1 MEELKS
7 TEVLDREILEDARLR
22 AHKILINA
30 EDTLEAQVK
39 DWDNRIQTALDS
51 IRKNYSERSEK
62 IEEEIFARLPL
73 DQRRLRS
80 EMAEKLILKAME
92 DFLHSLP
99 RDKLLSVLERE
110 LMGRL
115 RSWTGNRVQTTLEN
129 VAALR
134 IGKILESVTAHYSNL
149 SQAEAEA
156 ILKKVPES
164 ENWEI
169 KEDSNVQGFPSITIN
184 TQSMKINA
192 SVRTAAAAIL
202 KARRAELASAL
213 LSDGVLND

>member
-7 TEVLDREILEDARLR
+7 TEVLDKEILEDARLK
-22 AHKILINA
+22 AHKILLSA
-30 EDTLEAQVK
+30 DDALEAQVQ
-39 DWDNRIQTALDS
+39 DWDKRIETAINS
-51 IRKNYSERSEK
+51 IRQNYAERSEK

-80 EMAEKLILKAME
+80 ETAEKLILKAME

-99 RDKLLSVLERE
+99 REKLLSVLERE

-149 SQAEAEA
+149 SLAEAEA

-164 ENWEI
+164 ESWEL
-169 KEDSNVQGFPSITIN
+169 KEDGDVHGFPSITIN